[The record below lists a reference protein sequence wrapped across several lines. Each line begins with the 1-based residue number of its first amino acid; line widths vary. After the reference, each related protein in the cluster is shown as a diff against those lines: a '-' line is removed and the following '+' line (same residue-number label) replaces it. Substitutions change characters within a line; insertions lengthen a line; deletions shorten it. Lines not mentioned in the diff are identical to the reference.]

1 MSSSRVLIPNNV
13 RNMIQDIREITG
25 KHSDEDIYTVLKDCN
40 MDPNE
45 TAQRLLYLD
54 TFHEV
59 KRKRDPRKLNLNNR
73 VYEESRWTTGTQGR
87 GARGGRVNYSSS
99 YFSHGAG
106 GGRNVSARKEN
117 GVSNSMERDLLP
129 FQSMGPHMFLMAVPV
144 MNVAPNH
151 LQAGVGVKREKV
163 KLGSHLWACTTLY
176 VSGVYSSTSDPVVV
190 APLGSQIPSM
200 GAIKCEINSQ
210 RIAAESGAFNS
221 SGKRSSKLKES
232 QILEKN
238 QPLEPSEDD
247 IVAKLKNVVASEAPT
262 LAVEAVLQSLPDVS
276 FLEEATSKVDMKL
289 EKLNI
294 STRQPVIF
302 PDHLQV
308 PEDFKNGLIFGS
320 LDAAFEESVAY
331 VDGTDDMKSAMPA
344 IESFEGNDK
353 VAKETFSSNPI
364 VFSTAHEGDY
374 PNDPHSPPH
383 EPDNSSPVK
392 NSVSSGTAP
401 EFEQSKQENMLR
413 QVGPQY
419 PFVHTAPSYGFP
431 YIQPMLGSQLVQCE
445 GSEIQSGN
453 SSVSSTS
460 DSKATATQ
468 PIGQSSIPISPPP
481 FPVFRQPYPV
491 NYFPFG
497 TYFPPFYLAA
507 NAPQFL
513 GHSGFPQQPSTGN
526 VYLSPIVA
534 AAAGPGVKFSVPQ
547 NKAGHNAGNLTHFG
561 IPSGFGSY
569 NPSLAV
575 NSGSSAGNE
584 DLTASELKENSVHT
598 TVQQRAKVHLCGSR
612 AVIYP
617 VCMPILSI
625 TTFLRGSILLSHLYW
640 LVMHPLREFI
650 IQRRQWLLLQLL
662 VHFSNSRRL
671 CLDPM
676 KSSGTS
682 IGGLSAASVCNLLEL
697 QLLIL

>member
-59 KRKRDPRKLNLNNR
+59 KRKRDPRKVNLNNR

-87 GARGGRVNYSSS
+87 GARGGRGNYSSS

-117 GVSNSMERDLLP
+117 GVSNSMERGFKPSLSVPEKTKNNANPHVTKSSTISVNGPTHVPDGSSSYERGT
-129 FQSMGPHMFLMAVPV
+129 QSSA
-144 MNVAPNH
+144 
-151 LQAGVGVKREKV
+151 
-163 KLGSHLWACTTLY
+163 
-176 VSGVYSSTSDPVVV
+176 GVYSSTSDPVVV
-190 APLGSQIPSM
+190 APLSSQIPSV

-210 RIAAESGAFNS
+210 RIDAESGAFNP

-238 QPLEPSEDD
+238 QPLEPS
-247 IVAKLKNVVASEAPT
+247 KVVASEAPT

-289 EKLNI
+289 EKFKI

-320 LDAAFEESVAY
+320 LDATFEESVAY
-331 VDGTDDMKSAMPA
+331 VDGTDDMKSSMPA

-353 VAKETFSSNPI
+353 VANETFSSNPI
-364 VFSTAHEGDY
+364 VFSTAHEEDY
-374 PNDPHSPPH
+374 PNNPHSLPH

-392 NSVSSGTAP
+392 DGVSSGTAP
-401 EFEQSKQENMLR
+401 EFDQSKQENMLP

-453 SSVSSTS
+453 SPVSSTS

-497 TYFPPFYLAA
+497 AYFPPFYLAT

-598 TVQQRAKVHLCGSR
+598 TVQQGEGPLVWFPGRDIPSLHANSFYNHIPPGQHIAFSPLQAGH
-612 AVIYP
+612 APFAGIY
-617 VCMPILSI
+617 
-625 TTFLRGSILLSHLYW
+625 
-640 LVMHPLREFI
+640 HPA
-650 IQRRQWLLLQLL
+650 QT
-662 VHFSNSRRL
+662 
-671 CLDPM
+671 M
-676 KSSGTS
+676 ASSSTARP
-682 IGGLSAASVCNLLEL
+682 L
-697 QLLIL
+697 

>member
-59 KRKRDPRKLNLNNR
+59 KRKRDPRKVYAIEFEQQSLLKNLGGQQEHRGEGLEVVGGTIHLLIFLTVLVVEGMR
-73 VYEESRWTTGTQGR
+73 VLIRKMESVIAWREVLSPPCQFQKKQKITANPHVTKSSTISVNGPTHVPDGSSSHERGTQ
-87 GARGGRVNYSSS
+87 SS
-99 YFSHGAG
+99 A
-106 GGRNVSARKEN
+106 
-117 GVSNSMERDLLP
+117 
-129 FQSMGPHMFLMAVPV
+129 
-144 MNVAPNH
+144 
-151 LQAGVGVKREKV
+151 
-163 KLGSHLWACTTLY
+163 
-176 VSGVYSSTSDPVVV
+176 GVYSSTSDPVVV
-190 APLGSQIPSM
+190 APLSSQIPSV

-210 RIAAESGAFNS
+210 RIAAESGAFNR

-238 QPLEPSEDD
+238 QPLEPS
-247 IVAKLKNVVASEAPT
+247 KVVASEAPT

-320 LDAAFEESVAY
+320 LDATFEESVAY
-331 VDGTDDMKSAMPA
+331 VDGTDDMKSSMPA

-392 NSVSSGTAP
+392 DSVSSGTAP
-401 EFEQSKQENMLR
+401 EFE
-413 QVGPQY
+413 P
-419 PFVHTAPSYGFP
+419 
-431 YIQPMLGSQLVQCE
+431 
-445 GSEIQSGN
+445 SGN

-497 TYFPPFYLAA
+497 AYFPPFYLAT

-598 TVQQRAKVHLCGSR
+598 TVQQGEGPLVWFPGRDIPSLHANSFYNHIPPGQHIAFSPLQAGH
-612 AVIYP
+612 APFAGIY
-617 VCMPILSI
+617 
-625 TTFLRGSILLSHLYW
+625 
-640 LVMHPLREFI
+640 HPA
-650 IQRRQWLLLQLL
+650 QT
-662 VHFSNSRRL
+662 
-671 CLDPM
+671 M
-676 KSSGTS
+676 ASSSTARP
-682 IGGLSAASVCNLLEL
+682 L
-697 QLLIL
+697 